1 MLQPGASVVQLS
13 FFFFGSCHVVLQPG
27 ASVVQLSF
35 FFLAA
40 AMLMAHW
47 ALMAQWPDTVPLG
60 IYGPVAR
67 WRLEKNAWPFFFF
80 GSLANV
86 LPSVPK
92 QKKKKK
98 KKKKLQKKSPAI

>member
-13 FFFFGSCHVVLQPG
+13 L
-27 ASVVQLSF
+27 

-67 WRLEKNAWPFFFF
+67 WRLEKNAWPFFFWF
-80 GSLANV
+80 LGQC
-86 LPSVPK
+86 PS
-92 QKKKKK
+92 QCAQTKKKQK